1 MTLAVETPRSRT
13 AINLALLVL
22 LATLWGAAYT
32 LVKIGVE
39 TIPPLTLI
47 SARTLI
53 AGGILLA
60 IMRLRGI
67 TMPRDPAVWKRFMIQ
82 ACLNSVI
89 PFTLIAYAERHV
101 GAGLATILGS
111 NAPIFAFLLA
121 LLLVRHERPTLRQ
134 SFGVAAGLTGICL
147 VVGVDAL
154 NGLGQ
159 DVIAQLALVLSAVL
173 FGAAALFGRNF
184 NGLDPMVPAAG
195 SMICG
200 AIILTPLGLIVDQPW
215 TLTPSAASVT
225 ALIALAVFSTTKRP
239 FWQQVSTNLSRV
251 EAPPS
256 GERSST
262 CLCHSS
268 SAGISHETPAGVT
281 LEVPAPVAS
290 AAPARCGS
298 PSGGESAAWTTPG
311 VCSAGGNANNVGSL
325 DPAPLR

>member
-1 MTLAVETPRSRT
+1 MTLAIETPPART

-53 AGGILLA
+53 AGSILLA

-67 TMPRDPAVWKRFMIQ
+67 AMPRDPAVWKRFMIQ
-82 ACLNSVI
+82 ACLNSVF

-121 LLLVRHERPTLRQ
+121 LLFVRHERPTPRQ
-134 SFGVAAGLTGICL
+134 SFGVAAGLAGICL

-159 DVIAQLALVLSAVL
+159 DVVAQLALVLSAVM

-184 NGLDPMVPAAG
+184 NGLDSMVPAAG

-200 AIILTPLGLIVDQPW
+200 AVVLTPLSLIVDRPW
-215 TLTPSAASVT
+215 TLTPSAASIA
-225 ALIALAVFSTTKRP
+225 ALIALAVFSTALAFVIYFRLIQTLGSVGTTAQAYLRVPLGVGLGVVFLGETLSPTLWIGLICVVVGIAAMTIPAQSTK
-239 FWQQVSTNLSRV
+239 SR
-251 EAPPS
+251 
-256 GERSST
+256 G
-262 CLCHSS
+262 
-268 SAGISHETPAGVT
+268 
-281 LEVPAPVAS
+281 
-290 AAPARCGS
+290 
-298 PSGGESAAWTTPG
+298 
-311 VCSAGGNANNVGSL
+311 
-325 DPAPLR
+325 

>member
-1 MTLAVETPRSRT
+1 MTLAIETPPART

-39 TIPPLTLI
+39 TIPPLTFI
-47 SARTLI
+47 SGRTLI
-53 AGGILLA
+53 AGAILLA

-67 TMPRDPAVWKRFMIQ
+67 AMPRDPAVWKRFMIQ
-82 ACLNSVI
+82 ACLNSVF
-89 PFTLIAYAERHV
+89 PFTLIAWAERHV

-121 LLLVRHERPTLRQ
+121 LLFVRHERPTVRQ

-159 DVIAQLALVLSAVL
+159 DVLAQLALVLSAVL

-200 AIILTPLGLIVDQPW
+200 AVVLTPLSIIIDKPW
-215 TLTPSAASVT
+215 TLTPSAASMT
-225 ALIALAVFSTTKRP
+225 ALIALAVFSTALAFVIYFRLIQTLGSVGTTAQAYLRVP
-239 FWQQVSTNLSRV
+239 LGVGLGVVFLGETLSPTV
-251 EAPPS
+251 WI
-256 GERSST
+256 GLV
-262 CLCHSS
+262 CVV
-268 SAGISHETPAGVT
+268 AGIAAMTIPKRT
-281 LEVPAPVAS
+281 
-290 AAPARCGS
+290 AAPIQ
-298 PSGGESAAWTTPG
+298 
-311 VCSAGGNANNVGSL
+311 
-325 DPAPLR
+325 

>member
-1 MTLAVETPRSRT
+1 MTLALETPPART
-13 AINLALLVL
+13 AVNLALLVL

-32 LVKIGVE
+32 LVKVGVE

-47 SARTLI
+47 SGRTLI
-53 AGGILLA
+53 AGAILLA

-82 ACLNSVI
+82 ACLNSVV

-121 LLLVRHERPTLRQ
+121 LLFVRHERPTLRQ

-159 DVIAQLALVLSAVL
+159 DVMAQLALVLSAVM

-184 NGLDPMVPAAG
+184 NGLDSMVPAAG

-200 AIILTPLGLIVDQPW
+200 AIILIPLSLVIDRPW
-215 TLTPSAASVT
+215 TLTPSTASIV
-225 ALIALAVFSTTKRP
+225 ALIALAVFSTALAFVIYFRLIQTLGSVGATAQAYLRVP
-239 FWQQVSTNLSRV
+239 LGVGLGVVFLGETLSPTV
-251 EAPPS
+251 WI
-256 GERSST
+256 G
-262 CLCHSS
+262 LVFVVV
-268 SAGISHETPAGVT
+268 GI
-281 LEVPAPVAS
+281 
-290 AAPARCGS
+290 AAMTIPARKS
-298 PSGGESAAWTTPG
+298 SRIS
-311 VCSAGGNANNVGSL
+311 
-325 DPAPLR
+325 

>member
-1 MTLAVETPRSRT
+1 MTLALETPPART
-13 AINLALLVL
+13 AVNLALLVL

-32 LVKIGVE
+32 LVKVGVE

-47 SARTLI
+47 SGRTLI
-53 AGGILLA
+53 AGAILLA

-67 TMPRDPAVWKRFMIQ
+67 VMPRDPAVWKRFMIQ
-82 ACLNSVI
+82 ACLNSVV

-121 LLLVRHERPTLRQ
+121 LLFVRHERPTLRQ

-159 DVIAQLALVLSAVL
+159 DVMAQLALVLSAVM

-184 NGLDPMVPAAG
+184 NGLDSMVPAAG

-200 AIILTPLGLIVDQPW
+200 AIILIPLSLVIDRPW
-215 TLTPSAASVT
+215 TLTPSTASIV
-225 ALIALAVFSTTKRP
+225 ALIALAVFSTALAFVIYFRLIQTLGSVGATAQAYLRVP
-239 FWQQVSTNLSRV
+239 LGVGLGVVFLGETLSPTV
-251 EAPPS
+251 WI
-256 GERSST
+256 G
-262 CLCHSS
+262 LVFVVV
-268 SAGISHETPAGVT
+268 GI
-281 LEVPAPVAS
+281 
-290 AAPARCGS
+290 AAMTIPARKS
-298 PSGGESAAWTTPG
+298 SRTS
-311 VCSAGGNANNVGSL
+311 
-325 DPAPLR
+325 

>member
-1 MTLAVETPRSRT
+1 MTLAIETPPART
-13 AINLALLVL
+13 AVNLALLVL

-32 LVKIGVE
+32 LVKVGVE

-47 SARTLI
+47 SGRTLI
-53 AGGILLA
+53 AGAILLA

-67 TMPRDPAVWKRFMIQ
+67 VVPREPAVWKRFMIQ
-82 ACLNSVI
+82 ACLNSVV

-121 LLLVRHERPTLRQ
+121 LLFVRHERPTLRQ

-159 DVIAQLALVLSAVL
+159 DVMAQLALVLSAVM

-184 NGLDPMVPAAG
+184 NGLDSMVPAAG

-200 AIILTPLGLIVDQPW
+200 AIILIPLSLVIDRPW
-215 TLTPSAASVT
+215 TLTPSTASIV
-225 ALIALAVFSTTKRP
+225 ALIALAVFSTALAFVIYFRLIQTLGSVGATAQAYLRVP
-239 FWQQVSTNLSRV
+239 LGVGLGVVFLGETLSPTV
-251 EAPPS
+251 WI
-256 GERSST
+256 G
-262 CLCHSS
+262 LVFVVV
-268 SAGISHETPAGVT
+268 GI
-281 LEVPAPVAS
+281 
-290 AAPARCGS
+290 AAMTIPARK
-298 PSGGESAAWTTPG
+298 SART
-311 VCSAGGNANNVGSL
+311 S
-325 DPAPLR
+325 

>member
-1 MTLAVETPRSRT
+1 MTIAMETPRPRT
-13 AINLALLVL
+13 ATNLALLVL

-32 LVKIGVE
+32 LVKVGVE

-53 AGGILLA
+53 AGSILLA

-67 TMPRDPAVWKRFMIQ
+67 AMPRDPAVWKRFMIQ
-82 ACLNSVI
+82 AFLNSVF

-121 LLLVRHERPTLRQ
+121 LLFVRHERPTLRQ
-134 SFGVAAGLTGICL
+134 SFGVAAGLAGICL

-159 DVIAQLALVLSAVL
+159 DVIAQLALVFSAVL

-200 AIILTPLGLIVDQPW
+200 AIILTPLSLIIDRPW

-225 ALIALAVFSTTKRP
+225 ALIALAVFSTALAFVIYFRLIQTLGSVGTTA
-239 FWQQVSTNLSRV
+239 QAYLRV
-251 EAPPS
+251 PLGVGLGVVFLGETLPPTVWIGLVCVVAGIAAMTIPARKAPPII
-256 GERSST
+256 E
-262 CLCHSS
+262 
-268 SAGISHETPAGVT
+268 
-281 LEVPAPVAS
+281 
-290 AAPARCGS
+290 
-298 PSGGESAAWTTPG
+298 
-311 VCSAGGNANNVGSL
+311 
-325 DPAPLR
+325 

>member
-1 MTLAVETPRSRT
+1 MTLAIETPPSRT

-47 SARTLI
+47 AARTLI

-82 ACLNSVI
+82 SCLNSVI
-89 PFTLIAYAERHV
+89 PFTLIAYAQQHV

-121 LLLVRHERPTLRQ
+121 LLFVRHERPTLRQ
-134 SFGVAAGLTGICL
+134 SFGVAAGLAGICL

-173 FGAAALFGRNF
+173 FGAAVLFGRNF

-195 SMICG
+195 SLICG
-200 AIILTPLGLIVDQPW
+200 AVMLTPLSLIIDRPW
-215 TLTPSAASVT
+215 TLTPSAASIT
-225 ALIALAVFSTTKRP
+225 ALIALAVFSTALAFVIYFRLIQTLGPVGTTAQAYLRVP
-239 FWQQVSTNLSRV
+239 LGVGLGVVVLGETLSPTIWIGLV
-251 EAPPS
+251 
-256 GERSST
+256 
-262 CLCHSS
+262 CVV
-268 SAGISHETPAGVT
+268 AGISAMTIPKRATP
-281 LEVPAPVAS
+281 PVS
-290 AAPARCGS
+290 
-298 PSGGESAAWTTPG
+298 
-311 VCSAGGNANNVGSL
+311 
-325 DPAPLR
+325 

>member
-1 MTLAVETPRSRT
+1 MTLAIETPPART

-32 LVKIGVE
+32 LVKVGVE
-39 TIPPLTLI
+39 TISPLTLI

-53 AGGILLA
+53 AGSILLA

-67 TMPRDPAVWKRFMIQ
+67 ALPRDPAVWKRFMIQ

-121 LLLVRHERPTLRQ
+121 LLFVRHERPTLRQ
-134 SFGVAAGLTGICL
+134 SFGVAAGLAGICL

-159 DVIAQLALVLSAVL
+159 DVVAQLALVFSAVM

-184 NGLDPMVPAAG
+184 NGLDSMVPAAG

-200 AIILTPLGLIVDQPW
+200 AIILTPLSLIIDRPW
-215 TLTPSAASVT
+215 ALTPSTASIV
-225 ALIALAVFSTTKRP
+225 ALIALAVFSTALAFVIYFRLIQTLGSVGTTAQAYLRVP
-239 FWQQVSTNLSRV
+239 LGVGLGVVFLGETLSPTV
-251 EAPPS
+251 WI
-256 GERSST
+256 GLV
-262 CLCHSS
+262 CVV
-268 SAGISHETPAGVT
+268 AGI
-281 LEVPAPVAS
+281 
-290 AAPARCGS
+290 AAMTIPARSTKPRG
-298 PSGGESAAWTTPG
+298 
-311 VCSAGGNANNVGSL
+311 
-325 DPAPLR
+325 

>member
-1 MTLAVETPRSRT
+1 MTLALETPPART
-13 AINLALLVL
+13 AVNLALLVL

-32 LVKIGVE
+32 LVKVGVE

-47 SARTLI
+47 SGRTLI
-53 AGGILLA
+53 AGAILLA

-82 ACLNSVI
+82 ACLNSVV

-121 LLLVRHERPTLRQ
+121 LLFVRHERPTLRQ

-159 DVIAQLALVLSAVL
+159 NVMAQLALVLSAVM

-184 NGLDPMVPAAG
+184 NGLDSMVPAAG

-200 AIILTPLGLIVDQPW
+200 AIILIPLSLVIDRPW
-215 TLTPSAASVT
+215 TLTPSTASIV
-225 ALIALAVFSTTKRP
+225 ALIALAVFSTALAFVIYFRLIQTLGSVGATAQAYLRVP
-239 FWQQVSTNLSRV
+239 LGVGLGVVFLGETLSPTV
-251 EAPPS
+251 WI
-256 GERSST
+256 G
-262 CLCHSS
+262 LVFVVV
-268 SAGISHETPAGVT
+268 GI
-281 LEVPAPVAS
+281 
-290 AAPARCGS
+290 AAMTIPARKS
-298 PSGGESAAWTTPG
+298 SRTS
-311 VCSAGGNANNVGSL
+311 
-325 DPAPLR
+325 

>member
-1 MTLAVETPRSRT
+1 MTLAIETPPARAT
-13 AINLALLVL
+13 INLVLLVL

-32 LVKIGVE
+32 LVKVGVQ

-53 AGGILLA
+53 AGSILLA

-67 TMPRDPAVWKRFMIQ
+67 AMPRDPAVWKRFMIQ

-121 LLLVRHERPTLRQ
+121 LLFVRHERPTVRQ

-159 DVIAQLALVLSAVL
+159 DVIAQLALVFSAVL

-184 NGLDPMVPAAG
+184 NGLDSMVPAAG

-200 AIILTPLGLIVDQPW
+200 AIVLTPLSLMVDRPW
-215 TLTPSAASVT
+215 TLTPSAASIA
-225 ALIALAVFSTTKRP
+225 ALIALAVFSTALAFVIYFRLIQTLGSVGTTAQAYLRVP
-239 FWQQVSTNLSRV
+239 LGVGLGVVFLGETLSPTVWIGLVCVVVGIAAMTIPART
-251 EAPPS
+251 APP
-256 GERSST
+256 R
-262 CLCHSS
+262 
-268 SAGISHETPAGVT
+268 I
-281 LEVPAPVAS
+281 
-290 AAPARCGS
+290 
-298 PSGGESAAWTTPG
+298 
-311 VCSAGGNANNVGSL
+311 
-325 DPAPLR
+325 

>member
-1 MTLAVETPRSRT
+1 MTLAIETPPART

-32 LVKIGVE
+32 LVKVGVE

-53 AGGILLA
+53 AGSILLA

-67 TMPRDPAVWKRFMIQ
+67 AMPRDPAVWKRFMIQ

-121 LLLVRHERPTLRQ
+121 LLFVRHERPTPRQ
-134 SFGVAAGLTGICL
+134 SFGVAAGLAGICL

-159 DVIAQLALVLSAVL
+159 DVVAQLALVLSAVL

-184 NGLDPMVPAAG
+184 NGLDSMVPAAG

-200 AIILTPLGLIVDQPW
+200 AIILTPLSLIVDRPW
-215 TLTPSAASVT
+215 TLTPSAASVA
-225 ALIALAVFSTTKRP
+225 ALVALAVFSTALAFVIYFRLIQTLGSVGTTAQAYLRVP
-239 FWQQVSTNLSRV
+239 LGVGLGVVFLGETLSPTV
-251 EAPPS
+251 WI
-256 GERSST
+256 GLV
-262 CLCHSS
+262 CVV
-268 SAGISHETPAGVT
+268 AGI
-281 LEVPAPVAS
+281 
-290 AAPARCGS
+290 AAMTIPARK
-298 PSGGESAAWTTPG
+298 AASRG
-311 VCSAGGNANNVGSL
+311 
-325 DPAPLR
+325 

>member
-1 MTLAVETPRSRT
+1 MTLAIETPPART

-39 TIPPLTLI
+39 TIPPLTFI
-47 SARTLI
+47 SGRTLI
-53 AGGILLA
+53 AGAILLA

-67 TMPRDPAVWKRFMIQ
+67 AMPRDPAVWKRFMIQ
-82 ACLNSVI
+82 ACLNSVF
-89 PFTLIAYAERHV
+89 PFTLIAWAERHV

-121 LLLVRHERPTLRQ
+121 LLFVRHERPTVRQ
-134 SFGVAAGLTGICL
+134 SFGVVAGLTGICL

-159 DVIAQLALVLSAVL
+159 DVLAQLALVLSAVL

-200 AIILTPLGLIVDQPW
+200 AVVLTPLALVVDHPW
-215 TLTPSAASVT
+215 TLTPSAASVM
-225 ALIALAVFSTTKRP
+225 ALIALAVFSTALAFVIYFRLIQTLGSVGTTAQAYLRVP
-239 FWQQVSTNLSRV
+239 LGVGLGVVFLGETLSPTV
-251 EAPPS
+251 WI
-256 GERSST
+256 GLV
-262 CLCHSS
+262 CVV
-268 SAGISHETPAGVT
+268 AGIAAMTIPKRT
-281 LEVPAPVAS
+281 
-290 AAPARCGS
+290 AAPIQ
-298 PSGGESAAWTTPG
+298 
-311 VCSAGGNANNVGSL
+311 
-325 DPAPLR
+325 